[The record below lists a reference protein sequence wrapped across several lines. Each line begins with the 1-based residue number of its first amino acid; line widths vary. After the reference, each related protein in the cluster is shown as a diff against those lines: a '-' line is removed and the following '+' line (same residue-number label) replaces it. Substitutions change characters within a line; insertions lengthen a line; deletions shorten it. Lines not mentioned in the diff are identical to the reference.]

1 MIGHGGQVTVRV
13 AAGAALAGARRRP
26 FGRAAGSQRDLE
38 DSQINEVRP
47 PLEIAAEPMR
57 HQHAEITAL
66 TFIIEIQGW
75 KPLALGIGPKTRV
88 ICDKLEDDASE
99 ERKAAGPCEAFIEVR
114 GGQILQSRQ
123 EAVWP

>member
-1 MIGHGGQVTVRV
+1 MQARERRTTAAVR
-13 AAGAALAGARRRP
+13 ARDHEGDCVVV
-26 FGRAAGSQRDLE
+26 FAAGSQRDLE
-38 DSQINEVRP
+38 DSQINELRP

-66 TFIIEIQGW
+66 TFVIEIQGW